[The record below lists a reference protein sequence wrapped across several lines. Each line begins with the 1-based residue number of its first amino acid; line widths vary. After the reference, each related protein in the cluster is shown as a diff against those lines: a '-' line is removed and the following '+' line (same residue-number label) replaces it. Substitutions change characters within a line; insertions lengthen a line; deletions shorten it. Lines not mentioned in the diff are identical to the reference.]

1 MFQSI
6 SVVIPAYNA
15 ALTIGE
21 LIAQLIPVLD
31 LITPDNEIILIDDD
45 SPDTTWQVIQQITK
59 KYSRVRAIQLMKNS
73 GQAAATLCGLC
84 MADKEIIITMDDDL
98 QHQPQE
104 IPALLTALGENPN
117 MDCVFGVFNKKQHRG
132 YRNAASVIIAMINR
146 QAFGLPRHVKT
157 SGFRVMR
164 CQLAKEMVKRKTAN
178 PSIPAL
184 LLGCTRKVMSL
195 PVTHAPRF
203 AGESNYTLTK
213 QFRMAFDNLCN
224 ATMLPLRLVSMCG
237 MGLCL
242 MSLGLVS
249 YYFFQYLFGVT
260 KLQGWTTLVLM
271 ISFFSGTI
279 LLSLGI
285 LGEYLVRVL
294 REVSHKP
301 AYVIRQQGNSHKD

>member
-6 SVVIPAYNA
+6 SVVIPAYNS
-15 ALTIGE
+15 ALTIAE
-21 LIAQLIPVLD
+21 LIKRLVPVLES
-31 LITPDNEIILIDDD
+31 ITPDNEIILIDDD
-45 SPDTTWQVIQQITK
+45 SPDTTWHVIQQITQE
-59 KYSRVRAIQLMKNS
+59 YSRVRAIQLMKNS
-73 GQAAATLCGLC
+73 GQAAATMCGLC
-84 MADKEIIITMDDDL
+84 MANKEIIITMDDDL
-98 QHQPQE
+98 QHQPGE
-104 IPALLTALGENPN
+104 IPALVKALEENPDV
-117 MDCVFGVFNKKQHRG
+117 DCVFGVFNQKKHRG
-132 YRNAASVIIAMINR
+132 YRNAASAAIAMINR
-146 QAFGLPRHVKT
+146 QAFALPHHVKT

-164 CQLAKEMVKRKTAN
+164 RQLAREMVKRKTAN

-184 LLGCTRKVMSL
+184 LLGCTRRVMSI

-203 AGESNYTLTK
+203 AGKSNYTLAR
-213 QFRMAFDNLCN
+213 QFRMAFDNLCS

-242 MSLGLVS
+242 VSISLVI

-279 LLSLGI
+279 LFSLGI

-294 REVSHKP
+294 REVSHEP
-301 AYVIRQQGNSHKD
+301 PYVIRQQRKPYKD

>member
-6 SVVIPAYNA
+6 SVIIPAYNSDMS
-15 ALTIGE
+15 IGK
-21 LIAQLIPVLD
+21 LIEQLIPVLN

-45 SPDTTWQVIQQITK
+45 SPDTTWQVIEEITQ
-59 KYSRVRAIQLMKNS
+59 KYPRVRAIQLMKNS

-84 MADKEIIITMDDDL
+84 MADKEVIITMDDDL
-98 QHQPQE
+98 QHQPHE
-104 IPALLTALGENPN
+104 IPALLTALWENPD
-117 MDCVFGVFNKKQHRG
+117 MDCVFGIFNKKQHQG
-132 YRNAASVIIAMINR
+132 YRNAASAVIAMINR
-146 QAFGLPRHVKT
+146 RAFGLPRHVKT

-164 CQLAKEMVKRKTAN
+164 RQLAKEMVKRKTAN

-203 AGESNYTLTK
+203 AGQSNYTLTK

-242 MSLGLVS
+242 MSLCLVA

-294 REVSHKP
+294 REVSHEP
-301 AYVIRQQGNSHKD
+301 AYVIRQQIKNHKS